1 MSLFDNTLKQI
12 EQAAGI
18 MDLPD
23 EVKDYL
29 SVPQKIHEV
38 NFPLVKDDGSI
49 EMIHG
54 YRVQHNN
61 LAGPYKG
68 GIRYNDHV
76 DLDEVKAL
84 ATWMTIKTAVVGIP
98 LGGGKGGLKVD
109 SKKLSQGEKER
120 MTREFIR
127 AISEYIG
134 PHQDVPAPDMYTD
147 SEVMAWMADEY
158 MKIKGNAGLGVVTG
172 KPLEFGGSAGRDS
185 ATAQG
190 GVYVFEKFAEQ
201 NGIQPEG
208 TTVVVQGF
216 GNAGSHVARLLQEQG
231 YKVVGIS
238 DSKGGLYCS
247 GGINIDQALVCKIES
262 GAVNNC
268 EKAAINYE
276 QIQEGQA
283 CSRLTNEELL
293 EVDCDILFLSA
304 LENQVTKDNADK
316 IKAKYIIELANGP
329 VSTDADPI
337 LAANGT
343 VVLPDILM
351 NAGGVTV
358 SYFELVQNL
367 SNYYWQEIEVQE
379 RLKEIMISA
388 FDRVESIKQEF
399 NCTYR
404 EAAFISALRRLE
416 NLIQLRGVLTID

>member
-1 MSLFDNTLKQI
+1 MSLFDSTLKQI
-12 EQAAGI
+12 EQAADI
-18 MDLPD
+18 MKLP
-23 EVKDYL
+23 EEIKNYL

-49 EMIHG
+49 EMING

-68 GIRYNDHV
+68 GIRYSDHV

-109 SKKLSQGEKER
+109 SKKLSQTEKER

-127 AISEYIG
+127 AISDYIG

-147 SEVMAWMADEY
+147 SEIMAWMSDEY
-158 MKIKGNAGLGVVTG
+158 MKIKGHNGLGVVTG

-190 GVYVFEKFAEQ
+190 GIYIFEKFAEQ
-201 NGIQPEG
+201 NDIHPEG

-247 GGINIDQALVCKIES
+247 GGINIEQALVCKIES

-276 QIQEGQA
+276 QIEEGQA
-283 CSRLTNEELL
+283 CQRLTNEQLL

-304 LENQVTKDNADK
+304 LENQITKDNAAK

-329 VSTDADPI
+329 VASEADEI
-337 LAANGT
+337 LEKNGI

-367 SNYYWQEIEVQE
+367 QNYYWQEAEVQD

-388 FDRVESIKQEF
+388 FDRVEAIKKEHS
-399 NCTYR
+399 CTYR
-404 EAAFISALRRLE
+404 QAAFISALRRLE
-416 NLIQLRGVLTID
+416 NLVKLRGVLTTD